1 MSTRRTRVFRI
12 KWEPCTNHGAECP
25 NTTYIV
31 GRSFFMCGS
40 DFERITG
47 FKFSSGFRT
56 FRLVQVRRKR

>member
-12 KWEPCTNHGAECP
+12 RREPCPNHGVECR
-25 NTTYIV
+25 NSTYTV

-47 FKFSSGFRT
+47 FKFRGFRT